1 MRNKRKEEKEKQ
13 LQSTRRL
20 FLVGGGQLLLGAV
33 LVGRL
38 YQLQVAQTDQFRK
51 LSDDNQFNARM
62 IEAPR
67 GRIFDSAGRLLAG
80 NSDVFEMNVVP
91 AHVRDLNALLQA
103 VNKIIP
109 LKPREIERVIET
121 AKAQPNFLQ
130 IPIRT
135 GLTQREL
142 SRLSIRSAV
151 LDGVSFDR
159 RYRRIYP
166 QGRLAAHLTGYVS
179 PVTRRE
185 TDEDRRLRRLPHL
198 RTGKVGLE
206 RAQEQRLRGHFGVEQ
221 VEVNARGKPVRILD
235 DLLPKAGD
243 DLHLSVDME
252 IQNFASRRLQQ
263 GRAELMKVES
273 VDVQRALMRDKSL
286 LAHLDN
292 GDNLILKDEN
302 GNLTPPESGAA
313 ILMDVRNGDIRAMVS
328 QPGFDPNIFTD
339 RLSIKDWD
347 RLNNHPRNPLL
358 NRALSGLYSPGSTF
372 KMVVLAAAL
381 EAGIVT
387 NNTRYACPGFFEF
400 GDRKFYCWNK
410 TGHGNMNGE
419 LALERSCD
427 VYFYEVALKVGIDRI
442 HNMAQRLGLGI
453 MSKLNIPG
461 EKIGIMPNRA
471 WKQAARG
478 APWTPGET
486 VIAGIGQGFVLTTP
500 IQLAVMTARLAN
512 GKEAVEPRLFKADNT
527 PPQFPPLDV
536 SPSIIRAL
544 QKGMRS
550 VTNGTLGTAR
560 RYDLPEIGMSGKTGT
575 VQVKRITE
583 AQREAGITDNI
594 DRPWKERDHALF
606 VGYAPVKNPKYAA
619 CVVVEHGGSGS
630 SMAAPI
636 ARDILGFAM
645 QRDQS

>member
-13 LQSTRRL
+13 IQSTRRL
-20 FLVGGGQLLLGAV
+20 LLVGGGQLVLGAV

-38 YQLQVAQTDQFRK
+38 YQLQVAQTDRFRK
-51 LSDDNQFNARM
+51 LSDNNQFNARM
-62 IEAPR
+62 TEAPR

-80 NSDVFEMNVVP
+80 NADVFEMNVVP
-91 AHVRDLNALLQA
+91 AHVNDLPKLLHA
-103 VNKIIP
+103 VNQIIP
-109 LKPREIERVIET
+109 LKPQEVARVLET
-121 AKAQPNFLQ
+121 AKSQPNFLN

-151 LDGVSFDR
+151 LAGVSFDR

-185 TDEDRRLRRLPHL
+185 TDADRQLRRLPYL

-206 RAQEQRLRGHFGVEQ
+206 RAEESRLRGEFGIEQ
-221 VEVNARGKPVRILD
+221 VEMNARGKPVRILD
-235 DLLPKAGD
+235 DVLPKAGQ

-252 IQNFASRRLQQ
+252 IQNFVSRRLQQ
-263 GRAELMKVES
+263 GRAELMQVES
-273 VDVQRALMRDKSL
+273 EDVQRALMQDKSL

-302 GNLTPPESGAA
+302 GKLTPPESGAA
-313 ILMDVRNGDIRAMVS
+313 ILMDIRTGDIRAMVS
-328 QPGFDPNIFTD
+328 QPGYDPNIFTD
-339 RLSIKDWD
+339 RLSTKDWG

-381 EAGIVT
+381 EAGVVT
-387 NNTRYACPGFFEF
+387 TNTRYACPGFFEF

-410 TGHGNMNGE
+410 TGHGNVNGE
-419 LALERSCD
+419 LAIERSCD

-453 MSKLNIPG
+453 MSKLGIPG
-461 EKIGIMPNRA
+461 EKLGIMPNRA

-512 GKEAVEPRLFKADNT
+512 GKDAVEPRLFKADDR
-527 PPQFPPLDV
+527 PPQFKPLDV
-536 SPSIIRAL
+536 SPAIIREL

-560 RYDLPEIGMSGKTGT
+560 RYDLPDIGMSGKTGT

-636 ARDILGFAM
+636 ARDILGFAL
-645 QRDQS
+645 QREAS

>member
-13 LQSTRRL
+13 IQSTRRL
-20 FLVGGGQLLLGAV
+20 LLVGGGQLLLGAV

-38 YQLQVAQTDQFRK
+38 YQLQVAQTDRFRK
-51 LSDDNQFNARM
+51 LSDNNQFNARM

-67 GRIFDSAGRLLAG
+67 GRIFDSQGRLLAG

-91 AHVRDLNALLQA
+91 AHVQDLSSLLQA
-103 VNKIIP
+103 IDRIIP
-109 LKPREIERVIET
+109 LKPKEIRRVLEK

-142 SRLSIRSAV
+142 SRLSIRSA
-151 LDGVSFDR
+151 LLEGVGFDR

-166 QGRLAAHLTGYVS
+166 QGRIAAHLTGYVS

-185 TDEDRRLRRLPHL
+185 TDADRQLRRLPNL
-198 RTGKVGLE
+198 STGKVGLE
-206 RAQEQRLRGHFGVEQ
+206 RAHESQLRGDFGVEQ

-235 DLLPKAGD
+235 DVLPQAGA
-243 DLHLSVDME
+243 DLHLTVDME
-252 IQNFASRRLQQ
+252 VQNFASRRLQQ

-273 VDVQRALMRDKSL
+273 LDVQRALMRDKDL

-292 GDNLILKDEN
+292 GENLILKDGN
-302 GNLTPPESGAA
+302 GSFTPPESGAA
-313 ILMDVRNGDIRAMVS
+313 ILMDVRTGDIRAMVS
-328 QPGFDPNIFTD
+328 QPGYDPNIFTS
-339 RLSIKDWD
+339 RLSTKDWN
-347 RLNNHPRNPLL
+347 RLNQHPRNPLL
-358 NRALSGLYSPGSTF
+358 NRVLSGLYSPGSTF

-381 EAGIVT
+381 EAGVIS
-387 NNTRYACPGFFEF
+387 NNSRFFCSGFMEF
-400 GDRKFYCWNK
+400 GDRNFYCWNK
-410 TGHGNMNGE
+410 TGHGNMNGQ

-427 VYFYEVALKVGIDRI
+427 VYFYEVALKTGIDRI
-442 HNMAQRLGLGI
+442 HNMAQRLGLGV
-453 MSKLNIPG
+453 MSKLDIPG
-461 EKIGIMPNRA
+461 EKVGIMPNRA

-478 APWTPGET
+478 VPWTPGET

-512 GKEAVEPRLFKADNT
+512 GERATEPRLFKANNDV
-527 PPQFPPLDV
+527 PEFKPLDV
-536 SPSIIRAL
+536 SPTIISTL

-560 RYDLPEIGMSGKTGT
+560 KYDLPDVGMSGKTGT

-583 AQREAGITDNI
+583 AQREEGITDNI

-606 VGYAPVKNPKYAA
+606 VGYAPVKNPKYAVS
-619 CVVVEHGGSGS
+619 VVVEHGGSGS

-636 ARDILGFAM
+636 ARDILGFAL
-645 QRDQS
+645 QRDYS

>member
-13 LQSTRRL
+13 IQSTRRL
-20 FLVGGGQLLLGAV
+20 LLIGGGQLVLGAV
-33 LVGRL
+33 LIGRL
-38 YQLQVAQTDQFRK
+38 YQLQVSQTDRFRK
-51 LSDDNQFNARM
+51 LSDNNQFNARM
-62 IEAPR
+62 TEAPR

-80 NSDVFEMNVVP
+80 NADVFEMNVVP
-91 AHVRDLNALLQA
+91 AHVSDLPKLLHA
-103 VNKIIP
+103 VNQIIP
-109 LKPREIERVIET
+109 LKPQEVTRVIET
-121 AKAQPNFLQ
+121 AKSQPNFLH

-151 LDGVSFDR
+151 LEGVSFDR

-185 TDEDRRLRRLPHL
+185 TDEDRQLRRLPYL

-206 RAQEQRLRGHFGVEQ
+206 RAQESRLRGEFGIEQ
-221 VEVNARGKPVRILD
+221 VEMNARGKPVRILD
-235 DLLPKAGD
+235 DVLPKAGQ

-252 IQNFASRRLQQ
+252 IQNFVSRRLQQ
-263 GRAELMKVES
+263 GRAELMQVES
-273 VDVQRALMRDKSL
+273 VDVQRALMQDKSL
-286 LAHLDN
+286 LSHLDN

-302 GNLTPPESGAA
+302 GKLTPPESGAA
-313 ILMDVRNGDIRAMVS
+313 ILMDIRTGDIRAMVS
-328 QPGFDPNIFTD
+328 QPGYDPNIFTD
-339 RLSIKDWD
+339 RLSTKDWG

-381 EAGIVT
+381 EAGVVT
-387 NNTRYACPGFFEF
+387 TNTRYACPGFFEF

-410 TGHGNMNGE
+410 TGHGNVNGE
-419 LALERSCD
+419 LAIERSCD

-453 MSKLNIPG
+453 MSKLGIPG
-461 EKIGIMPNRA
+461 EKLGIMPNRA

-512 GKEAVEPRLFKADNT
+512 GKDAVEPRLFKADDA
-527 PPQFPPLDV
+527 PPQFKPLDV
-536 SPSIIRAL
+536 SPAIIREL
-544 QKGMRS
+544 QKSMRS

-560 RYDLPEIGMSGKTGT
+560 RYDLPDIGMSGKTGT

-606 VGYAPVKNPKYAA
+606 VGYAPVKKPKYAA

-636 ARDILGFAM
+636 ARDILGFAL
-645 QRDQS
+645 QREVS

>member
-13 LQSTRRL
+13 IQSTRRL
-20 FLVGGGQLLLGAV
+20 LLVGGGQLVLGAV

-38 YQLQVAQTDQFRK
+38 YQLQVAQTDRFRK
-51 LSDDNQFNARM
+51 LSDNNQFNARM
-62 IEAPR
+62 TEAPR

-80 NSDVFEMNVVP
+80 NADVFEMNVVP
-91 AHVRDLNALLQA
+91 AHVSDLPKLLHA
-103 VNKIIP
+103 VNQIIP
-109 LKPREIERVIET
+109 LKPQEVARVLET
-121 AKAQPNFLQ
+121 AKSQPNFLN

-151 LDGVSFDR
+151 LAGVSFDR

-185 TDEDRRLRRLPHL
+185 TDADRQLRRLPYL

-206 RAQEQRLRGHFGVEQ
+206 RAEESRLRGEFGIEQ
-221 VEVNARGKPVRILD
+221 VEMNARGKPVRILD
-235 DLLPKAGD
+235 DVLPKAGQ

-252 IQNFASRRLQQ
+252 IQNFVSRRLQQ
-263 GRAELMKVES
+263 GRAELMQVES
-273 VDVQRALMRDKSL
+273 EDVQRALMQDKSL

-302 GNLTPPESGAA
+302 GKLTPPESGAA
-313 ILMDVRNGDIRAMVS
+313 ILMDIRTGDIRAMVS
-328 QPGFDPNIFTD
+328 QPGYDPNIFTD
-339 RLSIKDWD
+339 RLSTKDWG

-381 EAGIVT
+381 EAGVVT
-387 NNTRYACPGFFEF
+387 TNTRYACPGFFEF

-410 TGHGNMNGE
+410 TGHGNVNGE
-419 LALERSCD
+419 LAIERSCD

-453 MSKLNIPG
+453 MSKLGIPG
-461 EKIGIMPNRA
+461 EKLGIMPNRA

-512 GKEAVEPRLFKADNT
+512 GKDAVEPRLFKADDR
-527 PPQFPPLDV
+527 PPQFKPLDV
-536 SPSIIRAL
+536 SPAIIREL

-560 RYDLPEIGMSGKTGT
+560 RYDLPDIGMSGKTGT

-636 ARDILGFAM
+636 ARDILGFAL
-645 QRDQS
+645 QREAS